1 MQNVADQHDIMIEQ
15 VFDADTVRTIWGLS
29 FDGEDLETYTLTPE
43 PMGVSGHGHQNA
55 TFGVSR
61 TTRHNAVR
69 VVSYYEKPSIKHEK
83 GRLMVICGDKLVFH
97 GELPGGIMPIVAYK
111 SKEVPGLFFGKSPVE
126 ALIPLQR
133 SYNEIQNK
141 IMDYIH
147 ITVNAPLLTPM
158 GSLDMDMMESLGGI
172 ESGDILEYN
181 ADRGEPHFMQY
192 APFSPLM
199 TAQRDQIA
207 QDMEYTAGV
216 SQLMVYGSAANSA
229 SGAALNTR
237 REIDMT
243 RMSLTADNIRDGV
256 IDMAKIWLRLNKEY
270 SVGYRTVLVAG
281 NDDMGGIVTWCADD
295 INSYDVEFSAEN
307 ELRHSADQQRED
319 FLQAY
324 QLGLFTDERGIVS
337 KEIKRKA
344 WELFQTG
351 EFSEVA
357 DIEDQQR
364 KNAQYEVV
372 QFQSGI
378 TPQEDQYADDEVHLE
393 EHLKFALS
401 QDYRLLKSKM
411 PNWAALFDEH
421 IAQHRAKIQQRVQQQ
436 QMQQMA
442 MMQQANMQR
451 GQ

>member
-1 MQNVADQHDIMIEQ
+1 
-15 VFDADTVRTIWGLS
+15 
-29 FDGEDLETYTLTPE
+29 
-43 PMGVSGHGHQNA
+43 
-55 TFGVSR
+55 
-61 TTRHNAVR
+61 
-69 VVSYYEKPSIKHEK
+69 
-83 GRLMVICGDKLVFH
+83 
-97 GELPGGIMPIVAYK
+97 MPIVAYK
-111 SKEVPGLFFGKSPVE
+111 SKEIPGLFFGKSPVE

-147 ITVNAPLLTPM
+147 VTVNAPLLTPM
-158 GSLDMDMMESLGGI
+158 GSLDMDVMQALGGI

-207 QDMEYTAGV
+207 SDMEYTAGV

-256 IDMAKIWLRLNKEY
+256 IEMAKIWLRLNKEY

-281 NDDMGGIVTWCADD
+281 DDDMGGIVTWCADD
-295 INSYDVEFSAEN
+295 INSYDVEFTAEN

-319 FLQAY
+319 FLQAF
-324 QLGLFTDERGIVS
+324 QLGLFTDDNGIVP
-337 KEIKRKA
+337 KEIKRRA
-344 WELFQTG
+344 WELFQSG
-351 EFSEVA
+351 EFA
-357 DIEDQQR
+357 DVTDIDDQQR

-372 QFQSGI
+372 QFKSGI
-378 TPQEDQYADDEVHLE
+378 VPKEDQYADDTIHLE
-393 EHLKFALS
+393 EHLKYALS
-401 QDYRLLKSKM
+401 NDYRVLRDKM
-411 PNWAALFDEH
+411 PNWAKQLDQH
-421 IAQHRAKIQQRVQQQ
+421 IAEHRAKIQQKVQQQ